1 MVPKAPE
8 GKLNLQ
14 SHNQIENMVKE
25 DKLMNGTEKV
35 VKHLEMTQAVINR
48 LGRNSFLLKSWSMT
62 ILVAAMV
69 LIARENLQN
78 QYFVLVLLL
87 PVVGF
92 WILDGYF
99 LWQERLFRQVY
110 EEVRQQSDT
119 DFKMD
124 LGKHRDKPKCSWI
137 SAIFSVTLIIFYFI
151 EGLFVCAIAY
161 IF

>member
-1 MVPKAPE
+1 
-8 GKLNLQ
+8 
-14 SHNQIENMVKE
+14 
-25 DKLMNGTEKV
+25 MNGTEKV

-69 LIARENLQN
+69 LIGKEGQQN
-78 QYFVLVLLL
+78 SYSALVLFL
-87 PVVGF
+87 PIVGF

-110 EEVRQQSDT
+110 EEIRQQEDT

-124 LGKHRDKPKCSWI
+124 LGKHRNKPKCSWGA
-137 SAIFSVTLIIFYFI
+137 SIFSVTLVIFYLI
-151 EGLFVCAIAY
+151 EVAFVCAIAY
-161 IF
+161 LF